1 MSQLYVTQQ
10 FDELDAICWRYYGR
24 TQQTVE
30 AVLLANPDLAEMLPI
45 LPEGVT
51 ISLPDL
57 PEPSTSETVRIWD
70 QLPTATSGT
79 GAA

>member
-10 FDELDAICWRYYGR
+10 FDEIDAICWRYYGR

-30 AVLLANPDLAEMLPI
+30 VVLEANPGLADLGPI
-45 LPEGVT
+45 LPDGLV

-57 PEPSTSETVRIWD
+57 PAPSTSETVRIWD
-70 QLPTATSGT
+70 P
-79 GAA
+79 